1 VRSLAYRGREIQIGE
16 RGILKPCDRLSMT
29 GIAQDIERYN
39 LAYRLA
45 WKHVSELQKRG
56 DPHIALRLHYSI
68 RRQLKAG
75 ETEPVF
81 IAAEALKA
89 IENLNGQ
96 IDKNESLPTR
106 VAGWN
111 SRIRRALSSATG
123 QTATGAKPNSQS

>member
-1 VRSLAYRGREIQIGE
+1 
-16 RGILKPCDRLSMT
+16 MT

-45 WKHVSELQKRG
+45 WKHVSELQKRR